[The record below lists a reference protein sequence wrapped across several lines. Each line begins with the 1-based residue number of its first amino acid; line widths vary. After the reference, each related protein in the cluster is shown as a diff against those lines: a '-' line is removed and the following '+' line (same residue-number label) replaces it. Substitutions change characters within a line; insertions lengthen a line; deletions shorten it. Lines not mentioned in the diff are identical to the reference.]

1 MFSLSFMSRISDESI
16 EDLTLQLKNYL
27 KLLRQPDVDQGARAV
42 LILQIEYLQ
51 DLIDKHHNL

>member
-27 KLLRQPDVDQGARAV
+27 KLLRRPDLNPGVRAV

-51 DLIDKHHNL
+51 ELIKKRHKL

>member
-1 MFSLSFMSRISDESI
+1 MSRISDESV

-51 DLIDKHHNL
+51 DLINKHHNL

>member
-1 MFSLSFMSRISDESI
+1 MLSLPFMSRISDESV

>member
-1 MFSLSFMSRISDESI
+1 MPKISNESV

-27 KLLRQPDVDQGARAV
+27 KLSRRPDLNPEARAS

-51 DLIDKHHNL
+51 ELINKKHWL